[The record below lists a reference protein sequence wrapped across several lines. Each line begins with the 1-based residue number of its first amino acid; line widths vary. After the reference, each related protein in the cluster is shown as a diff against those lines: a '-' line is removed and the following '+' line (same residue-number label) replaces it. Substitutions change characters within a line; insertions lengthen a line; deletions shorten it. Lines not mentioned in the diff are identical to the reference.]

1 MVKKV
6 RAIGI
11 RFISIIG
18 HNGLETKK
26 CLKGKKRERER
37 EQIVTALMPCK
48 MKRENGNN
56 LIVCSFRNIEAIYTQ
71 IHISN

>member
-48 MKRENGNN
+48 MIKMEREYENN
-56 LIVCSFRNIEAIYTQ
+56 LIVSSFRII
-71 IHISN
+71 

>member
-1 MVKKV
+1 MVKRV

-11 RFISIIG
+11 IFVSIIG

-26 CLKGKKRERER
+26 YLKGTKNGKEK
-37 EQIVTALMPCK
+37 EQIVTTLIPYK
-48 MKRENGNN
+48 VKREDGNN
-56 LIVCSFRNIEAIYTQ
+56 LVVHSFRNKEEIYTQ